1 MTKYNIMKFGIV
13 GLGVVGNAIY
23 RYFKNKFSNTIGYD
37 KYKNI
42 GEITDILDC
51 NILFLCL
58 PTLYNPE
65 LKEYDK
71 SSIYEVCNY
80 LSSFQYNGLVL
91 VKSTIE
97 PETCDFLSNKYKLKI
112 LHNPEFMSANTA
124 IEDFENQIQIVL
136 GRTKLIENS
145 DMELLQQIYQQLFP
159 NSMITILDS
168 KESELMKIG
177 VNSFYAIKIQY
188 FNELYL
194 LSNKLGISFDNVK
207 NTMLK
212 NGWINP
218 MHTNVPGT
226 DGKLSYGGMC
236 FPKDITALNQYLQ
249 RNNLPHQI
257 IESTINEHNLFR
269 NKPIDVYKECS
280 NLH

>member
-1 MTKYNIMKFGIV
+1 MKIGIV
-13 GLGVVGNAIY
+13 GLGVVGNAVY
-23 RYFKNKFSNTIGYD
+23 TYFKKYLSNTIGYD

-42 GEITDILDC
+42 GNKTDILDC

-58 PTLYNPE
+58 PTLYNE
-65 LKEYDK
+65 EMKEYDK

-80 LSSFQYNGLVL
+80 LSDNKYNGLVVL
-91 VKSTIE
+91 KSTIE
-97 PETCDFLSNKYKLKI
+97 PETSEFLSVQYNLKI
-112 LHNPEFMSANTA
+112 VHNPEFLSANTA
-124 IEDFENQIQIVL
+124 VEDFENQTHIVL
-136 GRTKLIENS
+136 GKTPTIKNNDFTILEQLYIR
-145 DMELLQQIYQQLFP
+145 LFP

-177 VNSFYAIKIQY
+177 VNTFYAIKIQY

-194 LSNKLGISFDNVK
+194 LSNKLGISYEDVK

-218 MHTNVPGT
+218 MHTMVPGT

-236 FPKDITALNQYLQ
+236 FPKDTNALNEYLK
-249 RNNLPHQI
+249 RNALPHNI
-257 IESTINEHNLFR
+257 IESTINEQKKIR
-269 NKPIDVYKECS
+269 NKPIDFNKYLE
-280 NLH
+280 

>member
-1 MTKYNIMKFGIV
+1 MKIGII
-13 GLGVVGNAIY
+13 GLGVVGNAMY
-23 RYFKNKFSNTIGYD
+23 VYLKNKFTNTIGYD

-42 GEITDILDC
+42 GNINDTLDC

-71 SSIYEVCNY
+71 SSIYQVCHY

-97 PETCDFLSNKYKLKI
+97 PETCDYLSNQYKLKI
-112 LHNPEFMSANTA
+112 LHNPEFMSANTS
-124 IEDFENQIQIVL
+124 IEDFENQRQIVL
-136 GRTKLIENS
+136 GRTKIIENG
-145 DMELLQQIYQQLFP
+145 DIELLQQIYQQLFP

-168 KESELMKIG
+168 KESELMKLG

-257 IESTINEHNLFR
+257 IESTINEQKLVR
-269 NKPIDVYKECS
+269 NQSIDVYKEYS
-280 NLH
+280 TIN